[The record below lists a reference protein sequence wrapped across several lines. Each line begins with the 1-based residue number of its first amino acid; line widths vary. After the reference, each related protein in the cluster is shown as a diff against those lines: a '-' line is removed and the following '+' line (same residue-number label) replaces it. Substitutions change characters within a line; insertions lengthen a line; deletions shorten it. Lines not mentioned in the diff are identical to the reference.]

1 MPIDPTDER
10 LREPQGPDT
19 PIAAPTH
26 LLPEHAQ
33 RGDEADDD
41 AEAEAPEPLS
51 GG

>member
-19 PIAAPTH
+19 PIAPPTH
-26 LLPEHAQ
+26 QLSEPAQ
-33 RGDEADDD
+33 RDELADDET
-41 AEAEAPEPLS
+41 EAEAPEPLP